1 MIRTFLAVELSQA
14 VRNAI
19 TSFEDDLKR
28 RLQKDLSGEARIS
41 WVQPASIHLT
51 MKFLGDTNEGL
62 VAPLKDAVSQAV
74 AAQQSATLPIE
85 RLGVFPRLQGPRVV
99 WVGPSDEWERGEE
112 ARRLTAIQESI
123 EQGCA
128 ELNLAREAKA
138 FHPHLTLARIKE
150 GERQV
155 GQALARGG
163 MMDRPVS
170 LGSVAVDSIVLM
182 KSDLRP
188 TGSVYTKLWEIKI
201 GER

>member
-85 RLGVFPRLQGPRVV
+85 RLGVCPRLQLPRLV

-128 ELNLAREAKA
+128 ELNLTREAKA